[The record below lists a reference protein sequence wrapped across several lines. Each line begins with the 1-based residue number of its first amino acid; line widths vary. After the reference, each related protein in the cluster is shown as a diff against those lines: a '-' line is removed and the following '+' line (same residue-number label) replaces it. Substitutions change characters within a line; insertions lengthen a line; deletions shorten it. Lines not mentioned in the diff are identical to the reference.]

1 MHWVAINE
9 LSSKL
14 PIPHGYRIEQLK
26 RSEIPE
32 VIRCFRDWF
41 PDVTVGAEN
50 CYQWEDFYNRE
61 VFLEGEVERD
71 VIVFLFKKDQEL
83 VALAS
88 LQRFEDTLTLYG
100 RLGAIAPRY
109 RGAKLAHLGPALLE
123 TVGRAMGMEVI
134 YGLAEFAIPNMQ
146 MVFER
151 AGFQIVGIVPA
162 SDRLMVAPGVIKRV
176 YEAIYVKV
184 LAAAAD
190 VLRPQAESMTSRTKA
205 LYDFLFA
212 G

>member
-1 MHWVAINE
+1 MKWVAINE

-14 PIPHGYRIEQLK
+14 PIPDGYRMEQLK

-41 PDVTVGAEN
+41 PDVTVGAES
-50 CYQWEDFYNRE
+50 CYQREDFYSRD
-61 VFLEGEVERD
+61 VFLEGESERD
-71 VIVFLFKKDQEL
+71 VIVLLFKKDQEL
-83 VALAS
+83 VGIVS
-88 LQRFEDTLTLYG
+88 LQRSEDTLTLYG

-109 RGAKLAHLGPALLE
+109 RGAKLAYMGPALLE
-123 TVGRAMGMEVI
+123 AMGRAMGMEVI

-146 MVFER
+146 MVLER

-162 SDRLMVAPGVIKRV
+162 SDRLMVAPGVSKRV

-184 LAAAAD
+184 LAADAEI
-190 VLRPQAESMTSRTKA
+190 LRPQPESMTPRTKA